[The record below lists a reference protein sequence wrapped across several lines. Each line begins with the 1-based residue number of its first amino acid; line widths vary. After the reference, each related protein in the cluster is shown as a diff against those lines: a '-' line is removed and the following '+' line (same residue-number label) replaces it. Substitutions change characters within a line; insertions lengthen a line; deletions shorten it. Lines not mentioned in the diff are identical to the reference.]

1 MTPSATKSHKI
12 GFRSRGLIQPSD
24 SISTL
29 SLSLTSAGNSRAG
42 ETHDGS
48 THTTT
53 ARGDLY
59 PCLIA
64 AATARIHNSSAAM
77 SILRHFDVLAVFH
90 RINDVIFRM
99 QAILLVSLA
108 VSVAFAQ
115 FAPQNP
121 QQLQQQPY
129 VQEQQFFRNQPARF
143 SQYRTNT
150 NNNGYS
156 SSNYNNN
163 GYNTQYGQTTYSNG
177 YNNGYGSTTPSYY
190 GSNSNNN
197 QYGYTTQ
204 QYGNNRQ
211 FDQNGQWNGVATSS
225 ALMAL
230 ATTAIAFA
238 L

>member
-1 MTPSATKSHKI
+1 
-12 GFRSRGLIQPSD
+12 
-24 SISTL
+24 
-29 SLSLTSAGNSRAG
+29 
-42 ETHDGS
+42 
-48 THTTT
+48 
-53 ARGDLY
+53 
-59 PCLIA
+59 
-64 AATARIHNSSAAM
+64 
-77 SILRHFDVLAVFH
+77 
-90 RINDVIFRM
+90 M
-99 QAILLVSLA
+99 QTILLVSLA

-115 FAPQNP
+115 FAQQNP

-129 VQEQQFFRNQPARF
+129 VQEQQFFRNQPSRF

-204 QYGNNRQ
+204 QYGMNRQ
-211 FDQNGQWNGVATSS
+211 FDQNGQFNGVAASS